1 MYQKAVL
8 SNGVRIVTSR
18 MDHVRSAT
26 LIFYY
31 RVGSRVES
39 DSQAGI
45 SHFLEHMVF
54 KGTEKRPDPAI
65 LTQEIEGVGGM
76 LNAATGRES
85 TNYWVK
91 VPSAHLG
98 RAFDVLADMMRNSV
112 IDAAELDKERGVIF
126 EEIRGIEDTPDDLI
140 HDAIDTLVWGDQ
152 AIGRP
157 IIGSEATVAA
167 IDHEQMGQFL
177 RRQYSPERM
186 VIAAAGDV
194 QHAEVVALAEQY
206 FGDLTAGTG
215 TDFVPAEVR
224 QDAPRIELI
233 SRPTQE
239 AHLCLGLP
247 ALPYTDDRRYAQ
259 GMIDAVLSSGMSS
272 RLFQEIRER
281 LGLAYDV
288 YAYFR
293 EYADVGQ
300 GVVYAGT
307 DPKRVE
313 LTINA
318 ILNELNKLRREAVPA
333 DELARTKE
341 LRKGRIVMGLEDS
354 RSVAAW
360 IGGQELVYGEI
371 ETPEEVMARIDAVRA
386 DEMQTLATE
395 LIRED
400 RLNLVVVGPFEDESK
415 FKPLLGL

>member
-1 MYQKAVL
+1 
-8 SNGVRIVTSR
+8 
-18 MDHVRSAT
+18 
-26 LIFYY
+26 
-31 RVGSRVES
+31 
-39 DSQAGI
+39 
-45 SHFLEHMVF
+45 MVF

-65 LTQEIEGVGGM
+65 LTQEIQGVGGM

-91 VPSAHLG
+91 VPSAHLS

-167 IDHEQMGQFL
+167 IDHEQMRQFL

-215 TDFVPAEVR
+215 DDFAPAEVR
-224 QDAPRIELI
+224 QDAPRIQLI

-239 AHLCLGLP
+239 AHLCVGLP

-259 GMIDAVLSSGMSS
+259 GMIDAILSSGMSS

-318 ILNELNKLRREAVPA
+318 ILSELNKLRREPVPA

-386 DEMQTLATE
+386 DEMQALATE

-400 RLNLVVVGPFEDESK
+400 RLNLVVVGPFEDDSK
-415 FKPLLGL
+415 LKPLLRL